1 MVAAIAGYMPA
12 PRASLVNPIVALRY
26 EQRLPPTEALTGSE
40 DLRIRGSWIRGSE
53 DPKQKDAPPMFNLA
67 FASAG

>member
-26 EQRLPPTEALTGSE
+26 EQRLPPTEALTGSV
-40 DLRIRGSWIRGSE
+40 
-53 DPKQKDAPPMFNLA
+53 DPKQKDAPPMFSLA